1 MGRGIQFQELNLLK
15 FQLKKDNIKKMEI
28 VSKSLHHSNIVFV
41 FEGKF
46 IQPDNSEILSLYKG
60 ELASGSNFIDDIN
73 FKIKILDLPRLKIQ
87 LVIEPDRVIIEDNS
101 ESEPENSPLIWEAAN
116 IYFKLFK
123 NFKLKGFGFNFDIY
137 YRSRN
142 VIALQDLFLK
152 FSNKKNLENYDLL
165 DLGIQFSL
173 NKKLNQ
179 IDQYFLKI
187 VSPMELAIRLNSHFN
202 IKELPINPPNLGE
215 KDELN
220 KERILPLQ
228 KIFEKSYNDADE
240 IISNLLI

>member
-1 MGRGIQFQELNLLK
+1 
-15 FQLKKDNIKKMEI
+15 
-28 VSKSLHHSNIVFV
+28 
-41 FEGKF
+41 
-46 IQPDNSEILSLYKG
+46 
-60 ELASGSNFIDDIN
+60 
-73 FKIKILDLPRLKIQ
+73 
-87 LVIEPDRVIIEDNS
+87 
-101 ESEPENSPLIWEAAN
+101 
-116 IYFKLFK
+116 
-123 NFKLKGFGFNFDIY
+123 
-137 YRSRN
+137 
-142 VIALQDLFLK
+142 
-152 FSNKKNLENYDLL
+152 LL

-179 IDQYFLKI
+179 IDQYFLKV

-202 IKELPINPPNLGE
+202 IKELSINPPNLGE